1 MIPSMYTFSLCFKP
15 ASTSIFANIP
25 SMPQMLLGLAA
36 LLMASAVP
44 TNLAEQVPAFEV
56 PNFDY
61 QTLSTGNTPNDVLDA
76 LKKDGIISF
85 TNVPSYAQ
93 VRRSYLDSAAA
104 CAVSAQEVN
113 AEFLLFKT
121 LTDGTN
127 RYTISTPS
135 GQDADAT
142 ATTTDAACPGYKT
155 IYDEFSSLLELVVL
169 NVATTLDATTFTTTD
184 GYGKTVSSRKLMTD
198 AVRLDHFHAYE
209 TPSLHERRLMS
220 ADSGTQASTSDK
232 DDLSLELHED
242 DGMFIVF
249 ATPAFYKVNNDG
261 ANSTF
266 KSVQAGGEDD
276 SESGL
281 IIQRRDGQRVRPILK
296 PDQVTLMVGTG
307 YNRWVGTSEQLPAV
321 MHGMRMP
328 EVKMTETQRLLRA
341 WFGKMTLLPSYQRML
356 KQMDFGE
363 HANTTAQY
371 VQQGHQ
377 SDHQLLGCAPG
388 RHLLASADAACSYKE
403 CTVKAGATAP
413 SEGCSV
419 VCNRGHSTDP
429 AACSKSCSCT
439 ASSHSATSCWMLCVK
454 DLDTCARSKQ
464 SCSGQTRVCS

>member
-1 MIPSMYTFSLCFKP
+1 
-15 ASTSIFANIP
+15 
-25 SMPQMLLGLAA
+25 
-36 LLMASAVP
+36 
-44 TNLAEQVPAFEV
+44 
-56 PNFDY
+56 
-61 QTLSTGNTPNDVLDA
+61 
-76 LKKDGIISF
+76 
-85 TNVPSYAQ
+85 
-93 VRRSYLDSAAA
+93 
-104 CAVSAQEVN
+104 
-113 AEFLLFKT
+113 
-121 LTDGTN
+121 
-127 RYTISTPS
+127 
-135 GQDADAT
+135 
-142 ATTTDAACPGYKT
+142 
-155 IYDEFSSLLELVVL
+155 
-169 NVATTLDATTFTTTD
+169 
-184 GYGKTVSSRKLMTD
+184 MTD

-388 RHLLASADAACSYKE
+388 RHLLASADAECSYKE
-403 CTVKAGATAP
+403 CIVKAGATAP

>member
-1 MIPSMYTFSLCFKP
+1 M
-15 ASTSIFANIP
+15 
-25 SMPQMLLGLAA
+25 
-36 LLMASAVP
+36 LMAGAVP

-61 QTLSTGNTPNDVLDA
+61 QTLSTGNTPNDVLNA

-85 TNVPSYAQ
+85 NNVPSYAQ

-104 CAVSAQEVN
+104 CAVSAQEAN
-113 AEFLLFKT
+113 AEFLLSKT

-155 IYDEFSSLLELVVL
+155 IYGEFSSLLELVVL
-169 NVATTLDATTFTTTD
+169 NVATTLDATSFTTTD
-184 GYGKTVSSRKLMTD
+184 GYGQTVSSRKLMTD
-198 AVRLDHFHAYE
+198 AVRLDNFHAYE
-209 TPSLHERRLMS
+209 TPSLNERRLRS
-220 ADSGTQASTSDK
+220 AASGMNASTSSK
-232 DDLSLELHED
+232 DDFSLELHED

-249 ATPAFYKVNNDG
+249 ATPAFYKVNSDGTNDTLE
-261 ANSTF
+261 SIP
-266 KSVQAGGEDD
+266 AGGEDD

-328 EVKMTETQRLLRA
+328 EVETTETQRLLRA

-356 KQMDFGE
+356 KQMDFDV
-363 HANTTAQY
+363 HANTTKQY
-371 VQQGHQ
+371 VQQGYR

-388 RHLLASADAACSYKE
+388 
-403 CTVKAGATAP
+403 
-413 SEGCSV
+413 
-419 VCNRGHSTDP
+419 
-429 AACSKSCSCT
+429 
-439 ASSHSATSCWMLCVK
+439 
-454 DLDTCARSKQ
+454 
-464 SCSGQTRVCS
+464 

>member
-1 MIPSMYTFSLCFKP
+1 
-15 ASTSIFANIP
+15 
-25 SMPQMLLGLAA
+25 
-36 LLMASAVP
+36 
-44 TNLAEQVPAFEV
+44 NLAEQVPAFEV

-61 QTLSTGNTPNDVLDA
+61 QTLSTGNTPNDVLNA

-85 TNVPSYAQ
+85 NNVPSYAQ

-104 CAVSAQEVN
+104 CAVSAQEAN
-113 AEFLLFKT
+113 AEFLLSKT

-155 IYDEFSSLLELVVL
+155 IYGEFSSLLELVVL
-169 NVATTLDATTFTTTD
+169 NVATTLDATSFTTTD
-184 GYGKTVSSRKLMTD
+184 GYGQTVSSRKLMTD
-198 AVRLDHFHAYE
+198 AVRLDNFHAYE
-209 TPSLHERRLMS
+209 TPSLNERRLRS
-220 ADSGTQASTSDK
+220 AASGMNASTSSK
-232 DDLSLELHED
+232 DDFSLELHED

-249 ATPAFYKVNNDG
+249 ATPAFYKVNSDGTNDTLE
-261 ANSTF
+261 SIP
-266 KSVQAGGEDD
+266 AGGEDD

-328 EVKMTETQRLLRA
+328 EVETTETQRLLRA

-356 KQMDFGE
+356 KQMDFDV
-363 HANTTAQY
+363 HANTTKQY
-371 VQQGHQ
+371 VQQGYR

-388 RHLLASADAACSYKE
+388 RHLVASADDACRYKL
-403 CTVKAGATAP
+403 CTVKADATAP
-413 SEGCSV
+413 LRGCSF
-419 VCNRGHSTDP
+419 VCNRRHPTY
-429 AACSKSCSCT
+429 AAVCSKRCSCS
-439 ASSHSATSCWMLCVK
+439 ASSHSATLCWMLCVK
-454 DLDTCARSKQ
+454 DLDTCARSRQ
-464 SCSGQTRVCS
+464 SCSGQTKVCSS